1 LHSLNSGDRDLYKY
15 LFVTIVKW
23 LNSVK
28 FIYGH
33 PLKGNMDAYKE
44 YQYKKLN
51 DLLCNS
57 FNNVKYDV
65 RDMNGKLENLKLVFD
80 NFSTDSIKTVFEE
93 QNKLILEQHRS
104 INLLSERLSQLENR
118 PIVRE
123 TRQIVEAQAPSA
135 EHGVNLLQLRRLA
148 KLEKKQPDK
157 SIYDIPEGEI
167 RITKVQFKA
176 KGNGKKDLKT
186 EWVEI
191 CGYNVDMSGFK
202 LTDKGNKHTF
212 KFPSGFSIYGPVK
225 IFTGK
230 GKNTNTKLYWNS
242 ARPIWNDS
250 GDVATLKDRRGK
262 VLSQVLSQPEYSFK
276 TLK

>member
-1 LHSLNSGDRDLYKY
+1 
-15 LFVTIVKW
+15 
-23 LNSVK
+23 
-28 FIYGH
+28 
-33 PLKGNMDAYKE
+33 MDAYKE

-93 QNKLILEQHRS
+93 QNKLILEQQRS
-104 INLLSERLSQLENR
+104 INLLSERLSEIEKR
-118 PIVRE
+118 PIQRE
-123 TRQIVEAQAPSA
+123 TIQLVQRQAP
-135 EHGVNLLQLRRLA
+135 ETVDRGVNLIQLRKLA
-148 KLEKKQPDK
+148 KLEKKEQEK
-157 SIYDIPEGEI
+157 SIYDIPEGQV

-176 KGNGKKDLKT
+176 KGNGKKDLNS

-191 CGYNVDMSGFK
+191 CGYNAELSGFK
-202 LTDKGNKHTF
+202 LQDKGSKHTF
-212 KFPSGFSIYGPVK
+212 KFPQGFSIYGPVK
-225 IFTGK
+225 VLTGK

-250 GDVATLKDRRGK
+250 GDVATLKDKRGK
-262 VLSQVLSQPEYSFK
+262 VVSQVLSAPEYNFK
-276 TLK
+276 ILK